1 MKLTVII
8 VNYNVKYFVEQCV
21 ESLRRALDGIDSE
34 IVVVDNHSK
43 DGSVEYLSK
52 VEGLRVIDTGH
63 NLGFSKANN
72 IAIRQSKA
80 QYVLLLNPDTFVAED
95 AVKKML
101 DFADSHPKAGV
112 QTYQRS
118 TE

>member
-43 DGSVEYLSK
+43 DGSVEDSNSAPDAEALADVFK
-52 VEGLRVIDTGH
+52 TTILDDMRDLRIVVDTMETV
-63 NLGFSKANN
+63 S
-72 IAIRQSKA
+72 
-80 QYVLLLNPDTFVAED
+80 P
-95 AVKKML
+95 
-101 DFADSHPKAGV
+101 ADVWPYPSYGEILFGV
-112 QTYQRS
+112 R
-118 TE
+118 

>member
-52 VEGLRVIDTGH
+52 VEGLPSD
-63 NLGFSKANN
+63 
-72 IAIRQSKA
+72 
-80 QYVLLLNPDTFVAED
+80 
-95 AVKKML
+95 
-101 DFADSHPKAGV
+101 
-112 QTYQRS
+112 
-118 TE
+118 

>member
-52 VEGLRVIDTGH
+52 VEG
-63 NLGFSKANN
+63 
-72 IAIRQSKA
+72 
-80 QYVLLLNPDTFVAED
+80 
-95 AVKKML
+95 
-101 DFADSHPKAGV
+101 
-112 QTYQRS
+112 
-118 TE
+118 